1 MNELSNTSANEQKPV
16 QVSEQISTEQNCVFC
31 SIVEHNIP
39 HHEII
44 WQDDN
49 YFAFMD
55 AMPLKR
61 GHVLVIPKQHIG
73 HVLDMPEDLY
83 DGLMKAARKIAIP
96 LKELLGAEYLCFV
109 IEGRSVPHVH
119 VHLIPLQKGESLGL
133 REPIESTV
141 EDRAFLAK
149 QLAEKV

>member
-1 MNELSNTSANEQKPV
+1 MTTIQP
-16 QVSEQISTEQNCVFC
+16 SENQCVFC
-31 SIVEHNIP
+31 GIVAHNIP

-44 WQDDN
+44 WQDDM

-55 AMPLKR
+55 ALPLKR
-61 GHVLVIPKQHIG
+61 GHVLVIPKQHFS
-73 HVLDMPEDLY
+73 HVLDMPEADY
-83 DGLMKAARKIAIP
+83 DGLMKAARKVAVP

-141 EDRAFLAK
+141 EDRAMIAG
-149 QLAEKV
+149 QLGVLVR